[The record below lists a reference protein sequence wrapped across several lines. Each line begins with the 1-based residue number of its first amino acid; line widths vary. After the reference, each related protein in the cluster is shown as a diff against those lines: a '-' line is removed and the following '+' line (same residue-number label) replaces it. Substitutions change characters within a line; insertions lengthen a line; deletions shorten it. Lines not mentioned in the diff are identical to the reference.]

1 MLNIL
6 SCQINT
12 FLVANVLNYSHDI
25 KRIINS
31 VEGQFHSASASWNT
45 PSTSF
50 IIFQRTLSPLL
61 IIPYIYTLFIIQYQ
75 ICENQMYCTS
85 RSVTCSVSMSRVMT
99 SQGVARQS
107 SGLRRWLN
115 LGLEKNSDWA
125 RDLEGGDGHIN

>member
-1 MLNIL
+1 MNPWNVPAFSTMKVNWPL
-6 SCQINT
+6 S
-12 FLVANVLNYSHDI
+12 F
-25 KRIINS
+25 
-31 VEGQFHSASASWNT
+31 
-45 PSTSF
+45 
-50 IIFQRTLSPLL
+50 
-61 IIPYIYTLFIIQYQ
+61 
-75 ICENQMYCTS
+75 S